1 MRTYLNPFRLT
12 TSLLLLYFLGH
23 TFGALVSTPHF
34 GVESDAVMAAMK
46 SVHFKAD
53 GSDCTWFGY
62 YLGFG
67 YDVSIFFLFSGVLT
81 WFLGGMSL
89 PDQRRWAPITWAL
102 FVSYAATIVLA
113 VRYFFPTPIVFSS
126 LITLLLGI
134 QGIKLTRTPRT
145 TPAGPERSAM

>member
-12 TSLLLLYFLGH
+12 SLLLVLYCLGH

-34 GVESDAVMAAMK
+34 GLESDAVMAAMK

-67 YDVSIFFLFSGVLT
+67 FDVSIFFLFSAVLT
-81 WFLGGMSL
+81 WFLGGLSL

-102 FVSYAATIVLA
+102 FVSYAATLVLA

-145 TPAGPERSAM
+145 TPAGPRSAM